1 VVAAVLVAVPAVA
14 PDPGDGSLL
23 ALLGI
28 AGWLLLAG
36 ALGAGIPA
44 GVVPGVVV
52 LGAEYALSL
61 GPALDGRAPLY
72 AAGLLVVAELSY
84 WSLELRIGI
93 AAEPGTTRVRAA
105 LVGVLAVSAVVLGG
119 IMLGLSGLRL
129 GGGIGWEVVG
139 LAAAVGALALVA
151 ALARRTQ
158 RDMSGV

>member
-1 VVAAVLVAVPAVA
+1 MLAAGPAV
-14 PDPGDGSLL
+14 DPARGDGSVL

-36 ALGAGIPA
+36 ALAAGLPA

-61 GPALDGRAPLY
+61 GSAVDGRAPLY

-93 AAEPGTTRVRAA
+93 TADPGTMRVRAVLVAA
-105 LVGVLAVSAVVLGG
+105 LTASAVVLGG

-129 GGGIGWEVVG
+129 GGGLGWEVVG

-151 ALARRTQ
+151 ALARR
-158 RDMSGV
+158 SEA